1 MAKSVKEFW
10 GAGSQRDKLIEFYR
24 AIKDKGVDQSM
35 RSLAE
40 TDLIKVRELA
50 KRLIKDH
57 STSSGQL
64 KSMLESAK
72 WTTESIDSVLK
83 TDTKVEKT

>member
-24 AIKDKGVDQSM
+24 AIKDKGADQSM

-40 TDLIKVRELA
+40 TDLIKVRDLA

-72 WTTESIDSVLK
+72 WTTDNIDTVLCHGR
-83 TDTKVEKT
+83 

>member
-24 AIKDKGVDQSM
+24 AIKDRGADQSM

-40 TDLIKVRELA
+40 TDLIKVRDLA